1 MSPNGFDHGQPSRD
15 LSPDERLNLLI
26 QQSQQMQREAIQ
38 AQLQVPPLPLADVA
52 VHQGDQMPRET
63 VGEWNPISSLAQGM
77 VSSSGEGPPSVCH
90 GKPLANMRTDE
101 ATQPTGHHSSHPS
114 SSSQLPMIT
123 GQDSREFEN
132 LPIQVFASATR
143 SSARIS
149 NFSNFEFSRF
159 HGEFPTNDR

>member
-1 MSPNGFDHGQPSRD
+1 MSPTGFDHGQPSHD

-38 AQLQVPPLPLADVA
+38 AQLQVPPLPLVDVV

-63 VGEWNPISSLAQGM
+63 VGEWNPISSLAQGI

-132 LPIQVFASATR
+132 CLF
-143 SSARIS
+143 
-149 NFSNFEFSRF
+149 RF
-159 HGEFPTNDR
+159 LLWQHKVLLILQILKIWILKNPSGIPNR